1 MNKGQTLIIHITRP
15 SLQKLQNDVLWLA
28 LLALAVALHVLESS
42 LPSLGPWMK
51 LGLANIAILLAFSLL
66 GLRAMIALAFLR
78 VIIGSMFIGSLFTP
92 TMLMS
97 FAGSIAAISA
107 IIILHRLVGVSLIGL
122 SLVAAVSHMLAQFT
136 LVHYAFIKHDAL
148 LYFLPPLLLASCIS
162 GLLNGYLAQYLVSNI
177 KLKLR
182 YKQYQHKIGQTTH
195 AG

>member
-28 LLALAVALHVLESS
+28 LLALAVALHILESS

-97 FAGSIAAISA
+97 LAGSTAAILA
-107 IIILHRLVGVSLIGL
+107 ILILHRLVAVSLIGL

-162 GLLNGYLAQYLVSNI
+162 GLFNGYLAQYLVSNI
-177 KLKLR
+177 KLKLQ
-182 YKQYQHKIGQTTH
+182 YKQYQYKIGQTTH